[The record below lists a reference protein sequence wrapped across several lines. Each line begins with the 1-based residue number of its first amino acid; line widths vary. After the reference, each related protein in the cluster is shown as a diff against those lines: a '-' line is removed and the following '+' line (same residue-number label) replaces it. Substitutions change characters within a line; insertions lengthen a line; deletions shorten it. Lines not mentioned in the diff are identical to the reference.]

1 MADGTRLDETSLAA
15 RLARL
20 DGLLEHLEETPG
32 PTAREALEAVRAL
45 TEVYGEALA
54 RILDRADAHLSGE
67 LAEDELLGHLMVLHG
82 IHPEPVRTRVA
93 REVERLRGELR
104 GRGGDLELVGI
115 DGAVVRVR
123 LAVKGCG
130 SSSAGILDAVREAV
144 LGVAPELRAVEQVR
158 DAPAPAFVP
167 LDALTHR
174 ARQPQA
180 AP

>member
-20 DGLLEHLEETPG
+20 DDLLERLEETAG
-32 PTAREALEAVRAL
+32 PTAREALDAVRAL

-54 RILDRADAHLSGE
+54 RILDRADASLSAA
-67 LAEDELLGHLMVLHG
+67 LAGDELLAHLMVLHG
-82 IHPEPVRTRVA
+82 IHPDPVQARVA

-104 GRGGDLELVGI
+104 GRGGELELVGI
-115 DGAVVRVR
+115 EEAVARVR
-123 LAVKGCG
+123 LTVKGCG
-130 SSSAGILDAVREAV
+130 SSSAQIMEAVREAV
-144 LGVAPELRAVEQVR
+144 LGVAPELRAVERVV

-167 LDALTHR
+167 LDTLTHR
-174 ARQPQA
+174 DRQPQV